1 MFETLFA
8 APSFFLTEIPQLLEF
23 LAIALIAFLVGRAS
37 RKRAAEMSKT
47 THSDVRR
54 AKHVAE
60 ELERISWALRRN
72 ISKHHAYIMRYKERL
87 NSAPAG
93 EDAEAWE
100 SLCREAEEIL
110 RPTQSL
116 AGQLS
121 HAYEEIRQQ
130 SHMLMN
136 FSDVRTDALTGV
148 QNRRALEQSLDAQF
162 RLMLRYGTAF
172 AVALFDIDHFKR
184 VNDEQGHLLGDE
196 VLQRVAEILS
206 DSARETD
213 IVARYGGEEFVVLM
227 PQTDLES
234 AGRFAD
240 RVREAVEEKTPVTV
254 SAGVASALK
263 RDSREQLLA
272 RADSSMYEAKASG
285 RNTVFLNDGKTPRR
299 FDGLALAKA
308 LEKSDAESET
318 EEEELEPAL

>member
-1 MFETLFA
+1 MFVSLFA
-8 APSFFLTEIPQLLEF
+8 APTSFMTHIPLFFEF
-23 LAIALIAFLVGRAS
+23 VLIAIIAFLVGRITRRRLAETS
-37 RKRAAEMSKT
+37 RT
-47 THSDVRR
+47 TQSDLRR

-87 NSAPAG
+87 NTSPAG
-93 EDAEAWE
+93 EDTEAWE

-110 RPTQSL
+110 RPTLSL

-148 QNRRALEQSLDAQF
+148 QNRRALEQSLEAQF

-172 AVALFDIDHFKR
+172 SVALFDIDHFKR

-196 VLQRVAEILS
+196 VLQRVAEILNE
-206 DSARETD
+206 SARETD

-227 PQTDLES
+227 PQTDLS
-234 AGRFAD
+234 NGGAFAN
-240 RVREAVEEKTPVTV
+240 RVRKTVEEKTPVTISV
-254 SAGVASALK
+254 GVASALK

-272 RADSSMYEAKASG
+272 RADSAMYEAKASG
-285 RNTVFLNDGKTPRR
+285 RNMVFLSDGKTLHQYDQLIP
-299 FDGLALAKA
+299 AK
-308 LEKSDAESET
+308 ET
-318 EEEELEPAL
+318 VSPEAKELEPVV